1 MSTSNKR
8 GRKRPAEATTA
19 GRPVKIGAGAARA
32 DPPSRLSA
40 HSAAGGL
47 PEDATDPQPRQNGGG
62 SGGGAAA
69 ARPRRMKKARE
80 IGPIA
85 ACSAAAPT
93 APLPKQEYCFA
104 AVVLFM
110 EDKGTLAA
118 ICNTFRVEKQAA
130 FYYVGLF
137 REGEVVYTSQQ
148 VDVAVFWPKRKRC
161 MPPPPP
167 PPPPQRSNRA
177 EPRRRRSTPSAVGAQ
192 RSWRVPPAKFR
203 SVRLRR

>member
-1 MSTSNKR
+1 
-8 GRKRPAEATTA
+8 
-19 GRPVKIGAGAARA
+19 
-32 DPPSRLSA
+32 
-40 HSAAGGL
+40 
-47 PEDATDPQPRQNGGG
+47 
-62 SGGGAAA
+62 
-69 ARPRRMKKARE
+69 MKKARE

-137 REGEVVYTSQQ
+137 REGEAVYTSQQ

-167 PPPPQRSNRA
+167 PPPPQRSSRA

>member
-1 MSTSNKR
+1 M
-8 GRKRPAEATTA
+8 
-19 GRPVKIGAGAARA
+19 
-32 DPPSRLSA
+32 
-40 HSAAGGL
+40 
-47 PEDATDPQPRQNGGG
+47 
-62 SGGGAAA
+62 
-69 ARPRRMKKARE
+69 
-80 IGPIA
+80 
-85 ACSAAAPT
+85 
-93 APLPKQEYCFA
+93 QEYCFA

-137 REGEVVYTSQQ
+137 REGEAVYTSQQ

-167 PPPPQRSNRA
+167 PPPQRSSRA

-192 RSWRVPPAKFR
+192 RGWRVPPAKFR